1 MPPQRKHPILDGWIM
16 ASVNQ
21 SGGLGSYDD
30 DGHYSTLVIRGL
42 PGRAEAQEWK
52 RALYLTRH
60 GTPVSISEASIIK
73 DLVRRTGYQLT
84 FRVSDKAKAVAHQQD
99 TYGKDPAN
107 YAYNPANRNDP
118 DRYRGGSG

>member
-1 MPPQRKHPILDGWIM
+1 MPPVRKLPILDGWIM

-21 SGGLGSYDD
+21 AGGLGSYDE

-52 RALYLTRH
+52 RALYRSALYLTRH
-60 GTPVSISEASIIK
+60 GTPGSISEASIIK

-84 FRVSDKAKAVAHQQD
+84 FRVSDKDKAKEHQLTAHGPD
-99 TYGKDPAN
+99 KGNWAYDPSA
-107 YAYNPANRNDP
+107 
-118 DRYRGGSG
+118 